1 MAELKAPIK
10 NNMFFCILL
19 GHITLPQAKCII
31 MGVIIIS
38 GITGV
43 F

>member
-10 NNMFFCILL
+10 NNIVFGILL
-19 GHITLPQAKCII
+19 GHITLLQVKYII
-31 MGVIIIS
+31 MGVMIIS
-38 GITGV
+38 GIVGV